1 MKKILLLLTLIAA
14 YSISFSQTNK
24 PVGTSSLSGQFLA
37 SYDGSTLYFN
47 MGGPNIT
54 YTINKNTKLSLCM
67 LPSLRIIED
76 PVKPM
81 ITPILGSG
89 ITMQYKKFVIG
100 LPCYYIQSDNKWKL
114 SFGIGYKF

>member
-1 MKKILLLLTLIAA
+1 MKKILLLIGFIIT
-14 YSISFSQTNK
+14 YSISFSQANK
-24 PVGTSSLSGQFLA
+24 PVTTSGLSGQFLV
-37 SYDGSTLYFN
+37 SYDGSAVYFN
-47 MGGPNIT
+47 LGGPNIT

-89 ITMQYKKFVIG
+89 ITMQYKKFVLG